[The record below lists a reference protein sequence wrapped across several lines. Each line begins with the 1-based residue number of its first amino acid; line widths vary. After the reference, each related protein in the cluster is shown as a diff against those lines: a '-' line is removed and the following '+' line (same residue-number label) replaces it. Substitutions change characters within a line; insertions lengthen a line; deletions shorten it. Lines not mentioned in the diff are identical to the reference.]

1 MANQPPANPAMMQQ
15 ANDPLAA
22 LRDIHQPA
30 LVEFWPPAP
39 GWWIL
44 AALGM
49 ILLITV
55 GFWLWR
61 KWSDNRYRREA
72 LRELEGYF
80 AAWQQEEDDHAF
92 LFEIQQLLKR
102 VALTRFDRQ
111 KVASLTGEAWL
122 LFLDQSSNSRA
133 FSIGPAEAL
142 IDGNYRLDI
151 DIDVTALEDCTR
163 QWIKRHDP
171 KHLIDKIH
179 TDEQGPNATQ
189 TREALS

>member
-1 MANQPPANPAMMQQ
+1 VANQPPANPAMMQQ
-15 ANDPLAA
+15 ASDPLAA
-22 LRDIHQPA
+22 LRDIYQPA
-30 LVEFWPPAP
+30 LIELWPPAP

-44 AALGM
+44 AAVGM
-49 ILLITV
+49 ILLITAC
-55 GFWLWR
+55 FWLWHR
-61 KWSDNRYRREA
+61 WSDNRYRREA
-72 LRELEGYF
+72 LQELEGYF
-80 AAWQQEEDDHAF
+80 EAWKREEDDHVF

-122 LFLDQSSNSRA
+122 LFLDQSSNSHA

-151 DIDVTALEDCTR
+151 NIDVTALENCAR
-163 QWIKRHDP
+163 QWIKRHDA
-171 KHLIDKIH
+171 KHLIDK
-179 TDEQGPNATQ
+179 TYADEHNADATQ